1 MIAPHTTTPTA
12 SAAIHD
18 PCQRETVSLACVV
31 IGERS
36 PRFSTVVAL
45 QPAVIVTSTTARAAV
60 GSRRRGN
67 LGRDRRDMPRDSS
80 VPADSRRPVPISP
93 WAPCLRAL
101 RLGLTDGLPSNKSR
115 RQRPVEFDVLQLVV
129 ETVQRQGA
137 ASWGTPASRRALAA
151 QKFVITPA

>member
-67 LGRDRRDMPRDSS
+67 LGRDRRD
-80 VPADSRRPVPISP
+80 IS
-93 WAPCLRAL
+93 APCLRAL

-115 RQRPVEFDVLQLVV
+115 RQRPVEFVVLQLVV